1 MLNSR
6 KKITPHFMRALEILN
21 PGEDGALVM
30 THEMPRPE
38 PSPTQMLIQIAYA
51 GINRADS
58 LQKLG
63 KYKAPEGASP
73 LPGLEVSGIITAV
86 GEKVVGWSVGEKVCA
101 LVDGGGYAD
110 YVAVEAAHT
119 LPLPARLNLE
129 EAATLPEACATA
141 WMALVWEGHVKA
153 GERVLIH
160 GGASGIGVVL
170 VQVAKA
176 IGAEVYSTA
185 GTAEKC
191 ALLAKLGVT
200 AIDYTT
206 NDFAQEL
213 QKLTKNQ
220 GVDVIIDT
228 LGAPHLATHLGL
240 LRKGGR
246 LVSLG
251 FLQGSHAENIK
262 MGTLLTKHLCWS
274 GATLRGQSPAAKAE
288 LMDAVRLRIWPYLAS
303 GKIIPVIDSVFP
315 FEEANAA
322 HKRMEERLHCGKILL
337 EVASPASG
345 AN

>member
-6 KKITPHFMRALEILN
+6 KKTTPQFMRAIEILN
-21 PGEDGALVM
+21 PGDHGTLVT
-30 THEMPRPE
+30 THETPRPE
-38 PSPTQMLIQIAYA
+38 ISPTQLLIKVCYA

-63 KYKAPEGASP
+63 LYHAPDGASP
-73 LPGLEVSGIITAV
+73 LPGLEVSGTIAEV
-86 GEKVVGWSVGEKVCA
+86 GEKVVGWSLGEKVCA
-101 LVDGGGYAD
+101 LVDGGGYAE

-141 WMALVWEGHVKA
+141 WMALVWEGNLKA

-160 GGASGIGVVL
+160 GGGSGIGVIL
-170 VQVAKA
+170 VQVAKVL
-176 IGAEVYSTA
+176 GAEVYSTVGSEA
-185 GTAEKC
+185 KC
-191 ALLAKLGVT
+191 ALLKKLGVT
-200 AIDYTT
+200 PINHTAG
-206 NDFAQEL
+206 DFAEQL

-228 LGAPHLATHLGL
+228 LGAPHLATHFKL
-240 LRKGGR
+240 LRKHGR
-246 LVSLG
+246 LVSLA
-251 FLQGSHAENIK
+251 FLQGNLAETIK
-262 MGTLLTKHLCWS
+262 MGSILMKHLRWS

-303 GKIIPVIDSVFP
+303 GKITPVIDSVFV
-315 FEEANAA
+315 FEEAQEA

-337 EVASPASG
+337 EVASPAGG